1 MNIQKKQT
9 SSENHISKQRVAALA
24 LTFLFAGWVLYD
36 GHPEN
41 TTESMVLRATAQTS
55 FPLPSDISLSEEE
68 LSSLKDADITEVM
81 STWEKKVEEN
91 PELSSSLPS
100 SDSEDIPNLEDFDA
114 EKIQNI
120 ECQIT
125 TKSGEKVSCG
135 TATKNTDGSWSAQGD
150 LQSFSSLENIET
162 ATIITQDESGRV
174 TEQKTSDLAGA
185 SKTMESVLQQTDLLL
200 MDSDQ
205 DGLSDAEEMRLGT
218 DPQAADSDKDGR
230 TDGDEIRSGFNPL
243 QASFGE
249 EKDKIVYESPQTLP
263 LEEKLDTR
271 YEVKLVEVGEVSED
285 GRAITLRITGKAA
298 PNTLVT
304 LYVYSEPVVVT
315 VKVDGEGNWS
325 YDLDKQLE
333 DGSHEVY
340 VAVTDSTGKITA
352 KSSPLRFIKTAQ
364 AVSIQTAQAISQTE
378 NQSPLER
385 SKYSIA
391 MYAIFIAVFFLGAA
405 LIVVGKL
412 SSRWNN

>member
-100 SDSEDIPNLEDFDA
+100 FDSEDIPNLEDFDV

-200 MDSDQ
+200 TDSDQ
-205 DGLSDAEEMRLGT
+205 DGLSDVEEMRLGT

-243 QASFGE
+243 QASSGE

-271 YEVKLVEVGEVSED
+271 YEVKLVEVGKVSED
-285 GRAITLRITGKAA
+285 GQAITLRITGKAV

-304 LYVYSEPVVVT
+304 LYVYSEPIVVT

>member
-9 SSENHISKQRVAALA
+9 SSENHISKQRVATLA

-100 SDSEDIPNLEDFDA
+100 FDSEDIPNLEDFDV

-200 MDSDQ
+200 TDSDQ
-205 DGLSDAEEMRLGT
+205 DGLSDVEEMRLGT

-243 QASFGE
+243 QASSGE

-271 YEVKLVEVGEVSED
+271 YEVKLVEVGRVSED
-285 GRAITLRITGKAA
+285 GRAITLRITGKAV

>member
-91 PELSSSLPS
+91 PELSRSLPS

-243 QASFGE
+243 QASSGE

>member
-243 QASFGE
+243 QASSGE

>member
-1 MNIQKKQT
+1 
-9 SSENHISKQRVAALA
+9 
-24 LTFLFAGWVLYD
+24 
-36 GHPEN
+36 
-41 TTESMVLRATAQTS
+41 
-55 FPLPSDISLSEEE
+55 
-68 LSSLKDADITEVM
+68 
-81 STWEKKVEEN
+81 
-91 PELSSSLPS
+91 
-100 SDSEDIPNLEDFDA
+100 
-114 EKIQNI
+114 
-120 ECQIT
+120 
-125 TKSGEKVSCG
+125 
-135 TATKNTDGSWSAQGD
+135 
-150 LQSFSSLENIET
+150 
-162 ATIITQDESGRV
+162 
-174 TEQKTSDLAGA
+174 
-185 SKTMESVLQQTDLLL
+185 

-243 QASFGE
+243 QASSGE

-271 YEVKLVEVGEVSED
+271 YEVKLVEVGRVSED